1 MLALDLDLV
10 VRRRPRMTDKT
21 RWLAAALVV
30 PALAGCN
37 APASRAQAPAETFV
51 ATASVQGTSG
61 TQTAPVTIVLTR
73 FTTDQ
78 ERTTVADALKTGGTP
93 AVVQR
98 LKAMDDVG
106 YLEVGERRS
115 PLKYAYARSTG
126 SGRLITVISPSPIV
140 YLGAARPNA
149 KPKAGFDLALAL
161 LDLPSTGSGS
171 GELAPAAK
179 VKLTDKGTIETEDY
193 GAEVVRLTD
202 AHVKK

>member
-1 MLALDLDLV
+1 MLALDLV
-10 VRRRPRMTDKT
+10 VRRRRRMTDKT
-21 RWLAAALVV
+21 CWLAAALVV
-30 PALAGCN
+30 PVLAGWI
-37 APASRAQAPAETFV
+37 APASQAQAPGETFV
-51 ATASVQGTSG
+51 ATASLRGPSG

-106 YLEVGERRS
+106 YIEVGERRS

-126 SGRLITVISPSPIV
+126 AGRLITVISPSPIA
-140 YLGAARPNA
+140 YLGAGLPNA
-149 KPKAGFDLALAL
+149 KPKAGFDLGLAL
-161 LDLPSTGSGS
+161 LDLPTTGTGA

-179 VKLTDKGTIETEDY
+179 VKLNDAGAIETQDY
-193 GAEVVRLTD
+193 GADVVRLTD
-202 AHVKK
+202 AHVKR